1 MSHPTTRPR
10 RRSLATILVAT
21 LTTLTMA
28 CAERAP
34 VAPTLAAPA
43 RDVVVPPELGAC
55 SDIAVPAGH
64 VPSFHTY
71 ATGVQV
77 YKWTGSAWTFDAPVA
92 ELYADAMG
100 KALVGTHY
108 RGPTWESTSGSTVV
122 GQVEQRCTVAGT
134 IQWLRLRGASSTG
147 PGVFR
152 GTTFIQRVNTT
163 GGTAPTEPGTTVG
176 EERRVPYTAEYWFYK
191 AG

>member
-1 MSHPTTRPR
+1 MSRRPV
-10 RRSLATILVAT
+10 ATLLVAA

-34 VAPTLAAPA
+34 VAPTPASPA
-43 RDVVVPPELGAC
+43 RDVVAAPDLGAC
-55 SDIAVPAGH
+55 RDLAVPAGH
-64 VPSFHTY
+64 VPAFHTY

-77 YKWTGSAWTFDAPVA
+77 YRWNGTAWVFDAPVA
-92 ELYADAMG
+92 GLYADAAG
-100 KALVGTHY
+100 RALVGTHY

-122 GQVEQRCTVAGT
+122 GQVELRCNVAGT
-134 IQWLRLRGASSTG
+134 IPWLRLRGASSSG

-152 GTTFIQRVNTT
+152 GTTYIQRVNTT
-163 GGTAPTEPGTTVG
+163 GGTAPTEPGAAVG